1 MCLWVISQPLHYLM
15 SFQSTAK
22 IIRLENCPLEFKP
35 FYHRMYADDIFV
47 LSNVPEHLNRF
58 HSYLNSSHVNISFT
72 KENEKNNRIS
82 LLDVNIINELD
93 KFTISVCRKP
103 SFSGI
108 YTHLTVFL
116 PSSYKIGMIHTLLY
130 RSFRICS
137 DWTTLHLELG
147 SVH

>member
-1 MCLWVISQPLHYLM
+1 
-15 SFQSTAK
+15 
-22 IIRLENCPLEFKP
+22 
-35 FYHRMYADDIFV
+35 MYADDIFI

-82 LLDVNIINELD
+82 LLDVNTINEQD

-116 PSSYKIGMIHTLLY
+116 PSSYKIGMIHALLY

-137 DWTTLHLELG
+137 DWTKFHLELG